1 MVPGSQWPQMLPHC
15 IRLRWQSSTCDTAVT
30 DIRRAALWK
39 FYGRLN
45 CTASL
50 LRITC
55 TLLAEA
61 SGLQIA
67 HFLWS
72 FISDMFSR
80 PRWKTP
86 TLLCRL
92 IGGKRFAMQGQEV
105 CARLCRADGNSPRSY
120 VCQWRRSLSANMT
133 TWLQRGAELQAAREA
148 EAAGGNMLWFLTFSY
163 TVCCVLLIEKKIGK
177 TLYDVVVTGY
187 RSPLRPFF
195 FPSWFLLP

>member
-15 IRLRWQSSTCDTAVT
+15 VRLRWQSSSSDTAVT

-39 FYGRLN
+39 FSGRLN

-80 PRWKTP
+80 PRWRTP
-86 TLLCRL
+86 TDPVLPADRRQAFRDA
-92 IGGKRFAMQGQEV
+92 GTGSV
-105 CARLCRADGNSPRSY
+105 CAALPSRRQLALFIRLSVTTIFIRKHDDVIAM
-120 VCQWRRSLSANMT
+120 RR
-133 TWLQRGAELQAAREA
+133 R
-148 EAAGGNMLWFLTFSY
+148 AAGDGRGGRERSRGCRRKHAVIPY
-163 TVCCVLLIEKKIGK
+163 LLIYCMLCPADIEE
-177 TLYDVVVTGY
+177 D
-187 RSPLRPFF
+187 
-195 FPSWFLLP
+195 W

>member
-1 MVPGSQWPQMLPHC
+1 MVPGSLWPQMLPHC
-15 IRLRWQSSTCDTAVT
+15 IRLRWHSSTSGTTVT

-39 FYGRLN
+39 FYRRLN

-61 SGLQIA
+61 SELQIA

-80 PRWKTP
+80 PRRRTP
-86 TLLCRL
+86 TDPVLPADRR
-92 IGGKRFAMQGQEV
+92 KRFAMQGQEV
-105 CARLCRADGNSPRSY
+105 CARLCRAYGNLPCWY
-120 VCQWRRSLSANMT
+120 VRQWWRSLSASMT
-133 TWLQRGAELQAAREA
+133 TWFHCSAELQAGAEGGGREA

-163 TVCCVLLIEKKIGK
+163 TVCCVLLI
-177 TLYDVVVTGY
+177 
-187 RSPLRPFF
+187 
-195 FPSWFLLP
+195 

>member
-15 IRLRWQSSTCDTAVT
+15 IRLRWQSSTSDTA

-55 TLLAEA
+55 TMLAEA
-61 SGLQIA
+61 SGLQIG

-80 PRWKTP
+80 PRWRTP
-86 TLLCRL
+86 TYPALPADRRQAFRDAGTGSACAAQPTATRL
-92 IGGKRFAMQGQEV
+92 VHTSVSDDDLYPQT
-105 CARLCRADGNSPRSY
+105 
-120 VCQWRRSLSANMT
+120 MT
-133 TWLQRGAELQAAREA
+133 TWLQCGAELQAAAEGGGREA
-148 EAAGGNMLWFLTFSY
+148 EAAGGNLLWFLTFSY
-163 TVCCVLLIEKKIGK
+163 TVCCVLLI
-177 TLYDVVVTGY
+177 
-187 RSPLRPFF
+187 
-195 FPSWFLLP
+195 